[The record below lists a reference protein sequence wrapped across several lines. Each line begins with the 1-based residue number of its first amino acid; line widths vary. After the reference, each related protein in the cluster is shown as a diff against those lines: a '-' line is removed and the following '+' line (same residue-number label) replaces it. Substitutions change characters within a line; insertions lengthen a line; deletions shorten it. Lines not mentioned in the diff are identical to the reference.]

1 MMKDTILAI
10 QRAIKAKET
19 GEMDSNTLLRLS
31 RRLKCVGTWASV
43 QNKIGVTPG
52 GYPGETTIKAIDAAL
67 GINEN
72 Q

>member
-19 GEMDSNTLLRLS
+19 GE
-31 RRLKCVGTWASV
+31 
-43 QNKIGVTPG
+43 
-52 GYPGETTIKAIDAAL
+52 TTIKAIAAAL